1 MTNAAKQRAAVFVQ
15 IVDRA
20 DHAAYV
26 ATIGNRVVG
35 FIHISM
41 TEALEHEPRGEIR
54 TLPVDENHRST
65 GIGER
70 LLEKVDEWAKERHL
84 LKIRVRCNVNR
95 ERARRFYERHGYE
108 VVKSQHVFDKTLR
121 SSLRAREWNVRG
133 VTSSFSSRAARGAAF
148 VSRER
153 RDGGVRKM
161 T

>member
-1 MTNAAKQRAAVFVQ
+1 MSEGIRIRSAEPGAAAAVGSLIVQLGYDITIEAARRRLVQ

-26 ATIGNRVVG
+26 ATIGNRGVD
-35 FIHISM
+35 FIHISV

-121 SSLRAREWNVRG
+121 SSLRARE
-133 VTSSFSSRAARGAAF
+133 
-148 VSRER
+148 
-153 RDGGVRKM
+153 
-161 T
+161 